1 MNTRVG
7 EHAALPLPFS
17 VTGLAVS
24 FTITVT
30 LVAGF
35 KDEEKNV
42 LSRTEAFNNC
52 SQCSTSPALSWKPRS
67 ESLAK
72 AWCGPL
78 TRAIEGVTA
87 D

>member
-1 MNTRVG
+1 MG
-7 EHAALPLPFS
+7 AHATLPLPFS
-17 VTGLAVS
+17 ITGLTVN
-24 FTITVT
+24 FITMT

-35 KDEEKNV
+35 KDEGKNV

-52 SQCSTSPALSWKPRS
+52 SHCTTSPASSWKPRS

-72 AWCGPL
+72 AWCDPL
-78 TRAIEGVTA
+78 IRAIEGVTA